1 MTGEGA
7 FQLDLI
13 GSFRLSAPDGSR
25 IAVSAKRS
33 RILLAMLATSKSGE
47 RSRRWLQERIWGS
60 RERANSQASLRR
72 ELSNLRPLI
81 NVAGEPLLI
90 VGHDTVALNL
100 NRVVVDVRDPRR
112 VAESRD
118 EFLEGIDIAWEE
130 GFEDWLR
137 DERLAIESAREADG
151 EAPATPSEQPP
162 AVAPPGPTGGRP
174 TLAILA
180 YDQNMPPERAA
191 IFDRIVNLLTERIAG
206 LRWLPLVGVPTIG
219 RRVDGPE
226 ALLRMGKALAAEYLL
241 HCQPNPDGSLTVALS
256 QAASARLLWSSRHDL
271 GSDVES
277 CDPAQIANDSVAMLS
292 ARIEADQ
299 AERVRDCP
307 VEQLNPDELLWRAR
321 WHMRRLTRRDADEAD
336 RLLARAAE
344 AQPGA
349 VEVLIEQ
356 ARSDA
361 LRCWATGAPTADM
374 EALRRRVVLVR
385 DIDPY
390 DARAWLL
397 LGILDLW
404 LGQHESAAALMH
416 ESIRLEPSLASAY
429 GHLGG
434 CYSFSGYPG
443 DGVQMVRNA
452 LRLAP
457 VDTHSFH
464 QFGQLALAGIMLGD
478 HRQAIVDANQALA
491 RRTGYA
497 QAHIYKIA
505 ALDMAGERD
514 GASRALEVFR
524 RARPALDAGLIERL
538 PFRDREWNARLR
550 GALERVAAVA

>member
-25 IAVSAKRS
+25 IPVPAKRS

-72 ELSNLRPLI
+72 ELSNLRPLV

-90 VGHDTVALNL
+90 IAHETVALNL
-100 NRVVVDVRDPRR
+100 DRVVVDVRDPRR
-112 VAESRD
+112 IAESRD

-137 DERLAIESAREADG
+137 EERQAIESARETDG
-151 EAPATPSEQPP
+151 EAPP
-162 AVAPPGPTGGRP
+162 ALPEKPLPVETAPPSDGCP
-174 TLAILA
+174 TLSILVH
-180 YDQNMPPERAA
+180 DQDMPPDRVATL
-191 IFDRIVNLLTERIAG
+191 DRIVDLLAERIAA
-206 LRWLPLVGVPTIG
+206 LRWLPLVGVPARI
-219 RRVDGPE
+219 DGPE
-226 ALLRMGKALAAEYLL
+226 ALLRMGKALGVEYLL
-241 HCQPNPDGSLTVALS
+241 HCQLNPDGTATVALS

-271 GSDVES
+271 GNDGAS
-277 CDPAQIANDSVAMLS
+277 CDPAQIANDSIAVLS
-292 ARIEADQ
+292 VRIAADQ
-299 AERVRDCP
+299 AERVRDRP

-321 WHMRRLTRRDADEAD
+321 WHMRRLTRRDADETD
-336 RLLARAAE
+336 RLLARAAQ
-344 AQPGA
+344 ARPDA
-349 VEVLIEQ
+349 TEVLVEQ
-356 ARSDA
+356 ARADA
-361 LRCWATGAPTADM
+361 LRCWAMGAPVP
-374 EALRRRVVLVR
+374 ELERLRRRAVLVR

-457 VDTHSFH
+457 VETHSFH
-464 QFGQLALAGIMLGD
+464 QFGQLALAEVMLGD
-478 HRQAIVDANQALA
+478 HRQAVVDANQALA
-491 RRTGYA
+491 RRAGYA
-497 QAHIYKIA
+497 QAHVYKIA
-505 ALDMAGERD
+505 ALDMAGDLD
-514 GASRALEVFR
+514 GACRALAVLR
-524 RARPALDAGLIERL
+524 RAKPAFAPALIERL

-550 GALERVAAVA
+550 SAVERIAAAA